1 MHKKAAIYLDVCTLG
16 RPYDDQS
23 FMRIQAETV
32 AVNIIIT
39 AMKEEKFRLYYS
51 PVHEQEIV
59 RNKDETEKAEIKRLL
74 HNYGT
79 NIYKFAKESYLAI
92 ERRAFILETQGM
104 GIIDAFHVAH
114 AEKIGAAFISCD
126 DRLVRKCEHLC
137 AAIWCGGPID
147 FCRKERLL

>member
-1 MHKKAAIYLDVCTLG
+1 MHKKVAIYLDVCTLG

-39 AMKEEKFRLYYS
+39 AVKAGKFRIYYS
-51 PVHEQEIV
+51 PVHEREIF
-59 RNKDETEKAEIKRLL
+59 RNKDETEKAEIKKLL
-74 HNYGT
+74 CNYGT
-79 NIYKFAKESYLAI
+79 NIYKFVKESYI
-92 ERRAFILETQGM
+92 EIEKRAFILDTQGM

-126 DRLVRKCEHLC
+126 DRLVRKCEHLG
-137 AAIWCGGPID
+137 ITVWCGGPID
-147 FCRKERLL
+147 FCRKEGLL